1 MTTTLPLSS
10 DIPGHRAKLAAGV
23 LIPPREP
30 GRSPSMSLAA
40 VRELLEFPCQ
50 WLADLPE
57 PFSVRLIVAGAPVPI
72 VFELAVRAAEV
83 PVLATRIVFD
93 REEVRALAIGVQA
106 DRIWHREFLGFC
118 FEKWRKPAFRVGLS
132 EALDGAMPD
141 LAQPPWALARILA
154 RLQASIEAPERQRA
168 QPLHPLSVAA

>member
-10 DIPGHRAKLAAGV
+10 V

-30 GRSPSMSLAA
+30 SFFPPVAA
-40 VRELLEFPCQ
+40 GAARELLDFPCQ

-57 PFSVRLIVAGAPVPI
+57 PFSLRLIVSGAPVPV
-72 VFELAVRAAEV
+72 VFEFAARAADL

-93 REEVRALAIGVQA
+93 RDEVRALAIGVQA
-106 DRIWHREFLGFC
+106 DRVWHREFLGFC
-118 FEKWRKPAFRVGLS
+118 FEKWRKPGFRVGVS

-141 LAQPPWALARILA
+141 YERPPWSLARVLS
-154 RLQASIEAPERQRA
+154 RLHAGIEVPQRSQRA
-168 QPLHPLSVAA
+168 ASLHGWPAAA